1 MLEIGQK
8 GDAKTRKIELAD
20 GVNFTGAIVAGQTL
34 ALFATTD
41 SVVTAGEV
49 TVPDIDSETLI
60 VTGLKPEAKYQLDL
74 TGGKTKTWGGG
85 LFQGVHLWTSTADTD
100 RSGIL
105 HVPFSGHKDGRL
117 RLHLLE

>member
-1 MLEIGQK
+1 
-8 GDAKTRKIELAD
+8 
-20 GVNFTGAIVAGQTL
+20 VNLTGAIVAGHTL

-41 SVVTAGEV
+41 SPVINGEV
-49 TVPDIDSETLI
+49 TVPDVESETLI
-60 VTGLKPEAKYQLDL
+60 VSGLKPEAKYQLDL

-85 LFQGVHLWTSTADTD
+85 LFQGVHLWSSTADTD

-117 RLHLLE
+117 RLHLLD